1 MLISVNEIGPLFNDM
16 EVSVMAAKKNEVDV
30 TEGDETAIHVVDE
43 LRQPIWSVIS
53 FEKCVYS
60 SLTYDD
66 ADRKLRELDAER
78 VSGLC
83 IVTNEAAARIGN
95 RTKS

>member
-1 MLISVNEIGPLFNDM
+1 MLFSEDLDEPLVSNM
-16 EVSVMAAKKNEVDV
+16 EVSVMAAKKNESDV
-30 TEGDETAIHVVDE
+30 SSEEVTAIDIVDE

-60 SLTYDD
+60 DLTYDE
-66 ADRKLRELDAER
+66 ADRRLRELDAER

-83 IVTNEAAARIGN
+83 IVTNETAARIGGPD
-95 RTKS
+95 RK

>member
-1 MLISVNEIGPLFNDM
+1 M
-16 EVSVMAAKKNEVDV
+16 EVSVMAAKKKEVNVTDEDV
-30 TEGDETAIHVVDE
+30 NAIDIVDE
-43 LRQPIWSVIS
+43 LRQPMWSVIS

-60 SLTYDD
+60 NLTYDD

-83 IVTNEAAARIGN
+83 IVTNETAARIGK
-95 RTKS
+95 RGTD